1 MLRRQVGVV
10 RWEEPVAVARF
21 QIVSVV
27 RQSNGYA
34 WRFLSANNRSMATS
48 ASTYPDAG
56 ACLVAVRKLQSDLSL
71 AVGVTS
77 QNGNGLWLWRIRVAE
92 SDLAISTR
100 RYQRRVRA
108 RLACQSFLDLAAAVA
123 PSAGVQV
130 VHFS

>member
-1 MLRRQVGVV
+1 M
-10 RWEEPVAVARF
+10 AVARF

-27 RQSNGYA
+27 HQSNGYA

-92 SDLAISTR
+92 SDLAVSTR

-123 PSAGVQV
+123 PSVGVQV